1 MKRNITKPR
10 VRSVD
15 YVETRKRKDTNGVHI
30 KALLFFNT
38 SYL

>member
-1 MKRNITKPR
+1 MIQHYETK
-10 VRSVD
+10 VRSVG
-15 YVETRKRKDTNGVHI
+15 YVEIRKWKDTNGVHI